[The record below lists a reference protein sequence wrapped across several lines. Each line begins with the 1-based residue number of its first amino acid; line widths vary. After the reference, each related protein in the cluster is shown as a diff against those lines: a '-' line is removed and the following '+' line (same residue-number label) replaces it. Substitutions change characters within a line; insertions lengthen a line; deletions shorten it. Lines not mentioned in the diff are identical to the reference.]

1 MLPGRDDGAFAVLPG
16 RDDAA
21 FAVLPG
27 CDDAAFAV
35 LPGCDDAEPV
45 GLGLGLAL
53 GLGLGLAEAAGV
65 AGDLLLFAVAVG
77 LAELV
82 LVDPAELVL
91 VDPAELV
98 VGLGSGFVADADEAG
113 AVGVG
118 SAVGS
123 SDATLEAGWAGDVV
137 GGVGPWLVHVLAWT
151 E

>member
-1 MLPGRDDGAFAVLPG
+1 VLPA

-21 FAVLPG
+21 FAVLP
-27 CDDAAFAV
+27 A
-35 LPGCDDAEPV
+35 CDDAEPVGLPACDDAESVGLPACDDAESVGLPACDDAESV

-53 GLGLGLAEAAGV
+53 GLGLVGV

-77 LAELV
+77 LAE
-82 LVDPAELVL
+82 PVL

-98 VGLGSGFVADADEAG
+98 VGLGSGFVAGADAVG
-113 AVGVG
+113 AVGAA

-137 GGVGPWLVHVLAWT
+137 GGVGPWLVHVLART

>member
-1 MLPGRDDGAFAVLPG
+1 M
-16 RDDAA
+16 
-21 FAVLPG
+21 
-27 CDDAAFAV
+27 
-35 LPGCDDAEPV
+35 

-53 GLGLGLAEAAGV
+53 GLAELAGV

-77 LAELV
+77 LAEPV
-82 LVDPAELVL
+82 LVDPVLVDPVL

-98 VGLGSGFVADADEAG
+98 VGPGSGSEAGADAVG

-123 SDATLEAGWAGDVV
+123 SDALLEAGWAGDVV

-151 E
+151 K

>member
-1 MLPGRDDGAFAVLPG
+1 MLPACDGV
-16 RDDAA
+16 A

-35 LPGCDDAEPV
+35 LPGCDDAAFAVLPACHDAEPV

-53 GLGLGLAEAAGV
+53 GLAELAGV
-65 AGDLLLFAVAVG
+65 TGDLLLFAVAVG
-77 LAELV
+77 LAE
-82 LVDPAELVL
+82 PVL

-98 VGLGSGFVADADEAG
+98 VGLGSGSVAGADAVG
-113 AVGVG
+113 AVGAGSAG

-123 SDATLEAGWAGDVV
+123 SDATLEAGSAGDVV